1 MTAQATV
8 VHPPA
13 PQAGRDGF
21 AQLVRAEWTKLRTVR
36 GWVIGL
42 VVAALVMAGIGLL
55 IAVGGSSSC
64 QSTGGGP
71 ARAAGPAGLL
81 LRWGQAVSR

>member
-1 MTAQATV
+1 MTAQATMP
-8 VHPPA
+8 HPPA
-13 PQAGRDGF
+13 PQPGRDGF

-55 IAVGGSSSC
+55 TAVGGSSSC
-64 QSTGGGP
+64 QPPGTLQQQ
-71 ARAAGPAGLL
+71 R
-81 LRWGQAVSR
+81 